1 MTAQIKQILCHIKWT
16 KKLVETLKKT
26 VLDRP
31 RSGPTVP
38 HFYINACFFKMG
50 V

>member
-1 MTAQIKQILCHIKWT
+1 MTALIKQILCHIKWT

-31 RSGPTVP
+31 CSGLVVP
-38 HFYINACFFKMG
+38 DSYINACFFKIG